1 MNRELINALFC
12 AVNFMRGTAGGF
24 SPHEKANAIAA
35 LEIEMKRLVAEGDTS
50 ETEG

>member
-12 AVNFMRGTAGGF
+12 AVNMLRGTAGGF
-24 SPHEKANAIAA
+24 SPHEKKNAADA
-35 LEIEMKRLVAEGDTS
+35 LEIEMKRLVEEADTN